1 MTDTKWT
8 AIAAFGHAAAHVIQ
22 VAVDRKKHPDNDV
35 ALHERVAILEKKVED
50 LESRNE
56 QVQT

>member
-8 AIAAFGHAAAHVIQ
+8 AIAALGHAAAHVIQ
-22 VAVDRKKHPDNDV
+22 VAVDRKKRPDNDV

-50 LESRNE
+50 LEGKVES
-56 QVQT
+56 